1 MKEDHRTEWKERWK
15 DEFLKILCGFAN
27 SGGGHLVVGRNNNG
41 LAVGV
46 RDGARL
52 LVDLPNKARDVLG
65 IIVQVKRRTVR
76 GRELVGIDVPAYPC
90 PISCQGEY
98 YVRSGSTTQLLKG
111 AALDAA
117 KRVLPLPKSN
127 ARAGR

>member
-1 MKEDHRTEWKERWK
+1 M
-15 DEFLKILCGFAN
+15 
-27 SGGGHLVVGRNNNG
+27 VGRNNNG

-76 GRELVGIDVPAYPC
+76 GRELV
-90 PISCQGEY
+90 
-98 YVRSGSTTQLLKG
+98 
-111 AALDAA
+111 
-117 KRVLPLPKSN
+117 
-127 ARAGR
+127 